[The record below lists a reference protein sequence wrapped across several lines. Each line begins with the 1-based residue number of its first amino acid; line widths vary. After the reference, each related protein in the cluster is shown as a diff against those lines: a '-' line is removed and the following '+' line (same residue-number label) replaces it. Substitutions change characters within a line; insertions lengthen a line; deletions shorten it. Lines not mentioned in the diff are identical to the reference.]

1 MSSPFQRAFSSK
13 SPLNEHKKIQR
24 QLKILKK
31 NPRKAERMGLSSE
44 GQGGTDYE
52 AIEQLE
58 AQLAAAEA
66 AHNKPRTEEE
76 DAQVRE
82 DEDAAQGAGAE

>member
-66 AHNKPRTEEE
+66 AHNKPRTE
-76 DAQVRE
+76 
-82 DEDAAQGAGAE
+82 